1 MKKERNLKF
10 RAKYISMKRY
20 RFIFS
25 LFFAV
30 VALMANAQDDII
42 LEDIPA
48 DGPVRSTFGSS
59 MLIDN
64 ESVMVDRKGTFS
76 WDIQHRF
83 GVFNSEAGQLF
94 GLFAHSNIRL
104 GFRYSLL
111 DNLAIGLGMTKNYS
125 VVDFNVKYAILKQTK
140 SGSMPISLTY
150 FGRAGVEIGS
160 TPRYDNKTGDRLSYF
175 HQIIIA
181 RKFTRNFSAQ
191 VAPSISHFN
200 TIEKTMKND
209 HFAIAFSGRY
219 KVAPTLS
226 IIVNYDQPL
235 TQHQLNNPNPNLGF
249 GIEITT
255 SSHAFQIF
263 ISNYSDITQQY
274 NNMFNM
280 NNPLGAYTDTNGG
293 EHKGFQYLLG
303 FNITRLWNW

>member
-1 MKKERNLKF
+1 MKARKSNIRDKNI
-10 RAKYISMKRY
+10 RMKRY

-25 LFFAV
+25 LFFTCIAM
-30 VALMANAQDDII
+30 MANAQDDII

-48 DGPVRSTFGSS
+48 DGPVRSTFGGS
-59 MLIDN
+59 LIIDN
-64 ESVMVDRKGTFS
+64 ESVMVNRKGTFS

-83 GVFNSEAGQLF
+83 GVFNGEAGQLF

-104 GFRYSLL
+104 GFRYSLFDKL
-111 DNLAIGLGMTKNYS
+111 SIGLGMTKSYS
-125 VVDFNVKYAILKQTK
+125 VVDFNLKYAILRQTE

-150 FGRAGVEIGS
+150 FGKAGVEVGS
-160 TPRYDNKTGDRLSYF
+160 TPRYDNKGTDRWSYF

-181 RKFTRNFSAQ
+181 RQFTRNFSVQ

-219 KVAPTLS
+219 KVGPTLS
-226 IIVNYDQPL
+226 IIANYDQPL
-235 TQHQLNNPNPNLGF
+235 TKHQLNNPNPNIGV

-255 SSHAFQIF
+255 SSHVFQIF
-263 ISNYSDITQQY
+263 IANYYDITQQY

-280 NNPLGAYTDTNGG
+280 ANPLGKYTDANGG
-293 EHKGFQYLLG
+293 EHKGFQYRLG